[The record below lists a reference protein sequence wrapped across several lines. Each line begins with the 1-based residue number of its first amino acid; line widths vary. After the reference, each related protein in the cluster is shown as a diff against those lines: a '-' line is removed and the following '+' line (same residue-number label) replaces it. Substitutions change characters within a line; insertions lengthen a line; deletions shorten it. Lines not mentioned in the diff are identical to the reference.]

1 MDATEAAP
9 ACIEPTEEGEKL
21 KERKKFKFRIP
32 SCCMHVCDAEED
44 DIGDKLCCK
53 HDCGDLPWTTVE
65 IDKNGKRIYR
75 DDCRNRNNP
84 DGVT

>member
-1 MDATEAAP
+1 MPRCGPNWLSQVWHWPGQLGWGQSVA
-9 ACIEPTEEGEKL
+9 
-21 KERKKFKFRIP
+21 IP

-44 DIGDKLCCK
+44 VIGDKLCCK
-53 HDCGDLPWTTVE
+53 HECGDLPWTTVE

-75 DDCRNRNNP
+75 DDRRNRNNP